1 MIKQISSENIKHKD
15 CQYTRIKWS
24 NGEIKWYKGLNNTGI
39 SCLDEVGYGGK
50 ESDKLEKVYQEIF
63 NIY

>member
-1 MIKQISSENIKHKD
+1 MIKQISSENIKYKD

-24 NGEIKWYKGLNNTGI
+24 NGEIKWYEGLNNIGT

-50 ESDKLEKVYQEIF
+50 ESDKLEKIYQGTF
-63 NIY
+63 DPC